1 MLRTQ
6 IAAAIGCARGNALDE
21 IMREIWTRH
30 GAGQL
35 NDDEAGQLSA
45 LAYQRRDTLRGSG
58 QTALGLV
65 FPPRPRDAR
74 RQFAGIAISGG
85 DRRAA
90 YGGRRRARTCR
101 RF

>member
-21 IMREIWTRH
+21 IMRDVWTRH

-45 LAYQRRDTLRGSG
+45 LAHE
-58 QTALGLV
+58 
-65 FPPRPRDAR
+65 
-74 RQFAGIAISGG
+74 
-85 DRRAA
+85 RRAA
-90 YGGRRRARTCR
+90 WRGADRARLA
-101 RF
+101 